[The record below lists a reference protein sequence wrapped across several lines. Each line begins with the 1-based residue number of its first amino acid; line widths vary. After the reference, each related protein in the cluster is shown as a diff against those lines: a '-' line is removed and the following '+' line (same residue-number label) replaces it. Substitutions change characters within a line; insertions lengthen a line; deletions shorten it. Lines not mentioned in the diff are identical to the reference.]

1 MARWLLFFS
10 FPPHAVRDGVTI
22 SGRPW
27 KRPSQQLQ
35 PRKVSCLQ
43 TQHLQDNY
51 EHWVNILKEENR
63 LKEQQQQQ
71 QQQGAAAATAASSST
86 SPRAAT
92 APAAEDD
99 HAASEDEDDDGDD
112 GESDDCDDD
121 DDDEESQAGVVG
133 ADVVVAA
140 APSPHQDE
148 METIQ
153 EVEEGALGGQG
164 STKTSPC
171 EAASSAVRTQGG
183 AKTLATVDDAVVSGA
198 SHPRPLPPSPLSA
211 GPATPGREQR
221 SSFPTPLRPRKVL
234 PGTDRP
240 LGRSAPENNSPHPTA
255 AAERMGPARNNSLWR
270 QSSYQEQALG
280 TPDTPQTDTR
290 LRRSRPEG
298 SRMLAERRRLSLRP
312 LGA

>member
-1 MARWLLFFS
+1 MFNFDLEERSGASRRSSCSKCIAVHVSDIAILTLYLAPNLPKEQGDEEATLGMQVSPFMDRCNPQLAKLQESFINHLVAPLCNAYGEACLLPGHWVEAS
-10 FPPHAVRDGVTI
+10 DSEDEGQYTR
-22 SGRPW
+22 RPW

-43 TQHLQDNY
+43 TKHLQDNY

-71 QQQGAAAATAASSST
+71 GAAASSSST
-86 SPRAAT
+86 SPRATT
-92 APAAEDD
+92 APTAE
-99 HAASEDEDDDGDD
+99 EDP
-112 GESDDCDDD
+112 
-121 DDDEESQAGVVG
+121 GVVG

-140 APSPHQDE
+140 APSPHQEE

-183 AKTLATVDDAVVSGA
+183 AKTLAAVDDAVVSGA
-198 SHPRPLPPSPLSA
+198 SHPRPLPPPPLSA

-221 SSFPTPLRPRKVL
+221 SSFPTSTEEGSSRRK
-234 PGTDRP
+234 RP
-240 LGRSAPENNSPHPTA
+240 LGRST
-255 AAERMGPARNNSLWR
+255 
-270 QSSYQEQALG
+270 
-280 TPDTPQTDTR
+280 
-290 LRRSRPEG
+290 
-298 SRMLAERRRLSLRP
+298 
-312 LGA
+312 

>member
-1 MARWLLFFS
+1 MEAETS
-10 FPPHAVRDGVTI
+10 A

-43 TQHLQDNY
+43 TKHLQDNY

-71 QQQGAAAATAASSST
+71 GAAASSSST
-86 SPRAAT
+86 SPRATT
-92 APAAEDD
+92 APTAEEDRA
-99 HAASEDEDDDGDD
+99 AASEDDEDDDED

-121 DDDEESQAGVVG
+121 DEEESQAGVVG

-140 APSPHQDE
+140 APSPHQEE

-183 AKTLATVDDAVVSGA
+183 AKTLAAVDDAVVSGA
-198 SHPRPLPPSPLSA
+198 SHPRPLPPPPLSA

-221 SSFPTPLRPRKVL
+221 SSFPTSTEEGSSRRK
-234 PGTDRP
+234 RP
-240 LGRSAPENNSPHPTA
+240 LGRST
-255 AAERMGPARNNSLWR
+255 
-270 QSSYQEQALG
+270 
-280 TPDTPQTDTR
+280 
-290 LRRSRPEG
+290 
-298 SRMLAERRRLSLRP
+298 
-312 LGA
+312 

>member
-1 MARWLLFFS
+1 MEGETSA
-10 FPPHAVRDGVTI
+10 

-43 TQHLQDNY
+43 TKHLQDNY

-71 QQQGAAAATAASSST
+71 QQQQGAAASSSST

-92 APAAEDD
+92 APTAEEDRA
-99 HAASEDEDDDGDD
+99 AASEDDEDDGDD

-121 DDDEESQAGVVG
+121 DDDERSQAGVVG
-133 ADVVVAA
+133 TADVVMAA

-171 EAASSAVRTQGG
+171 
-183 AKTLATVDDAVVSGA
+183 SG
-198 SHPRPLPPSPLSA
+198 SC
-211 GPATPGREQR
+211 
-221 SSFPTPLRPRKVL
+221 
-234 PGTDRP
+234 
-240 LGRSAPENNSPHPTA
+240 
-255 AAERMGPARNNSLWR
+255 
-270 QSSYQEQALG
+270 
-280 TPDTPQTDTR
+280 
-290 LRRSRPEG
+290 
-298 SRMLAERRRLSLRP
+298 
-312 LGA
+312 